1 MRPSR
6 HTRGCAP
13 GQGLSAEFRAWEVGG
28 RFKTSAE
35 MGLAWRAGKAQS
47 VFDSYMGMCA
57 RSRNQNEGRLKPSL
71 VPTLHSFNL
80 YMRSLLA

>member
-1 MRPSR
+1 
-6 HTRGCAP
+6 
-13 GQGLSAEFRAWEVGG
+13 
-28 RFKTSAE
+28 